1 MTPAKLCLNLWQF
14 FLKTGF
20 FFFFFHISHEPMFW
34 NLRTKPEKCSRLCS
48 AWSFNLF
55 GWQATFQFR
64 ALGKK
69 IYSNFSKPGLVF
81 PNWKNKNLVR
91 GSPTLRRRVSVRYYE
106 GENVGAVLKLG
117 LSSKMKLRKLVVV
130 QFVNWCF
137 HLAVKYCQIFNNF
150 FTSI

>member
-1 MTPAKLCLNLWQF
+1 MVEAFLTNKFIDMMQKLNTVYESVIHFYNIDPWQQLRAKICLNDVSCKAGFKLMAIF
-14 FLKTGF
+14 KNTGF
-20 FFFFFHISHEPMFW
+20 FFFFFHVSHEPMFW

-91 GSPTLRRRVSVRYYE
+91 GSPTLRRRVSVRYY
-106 GENVGAVLKLG
+106 
-117 LSSKMKLRKLVVV
+117 
-130 QFVNWCF
+130 
-137 HLAVKYCQIFNNF
+137 
-150 FTSI
+150 